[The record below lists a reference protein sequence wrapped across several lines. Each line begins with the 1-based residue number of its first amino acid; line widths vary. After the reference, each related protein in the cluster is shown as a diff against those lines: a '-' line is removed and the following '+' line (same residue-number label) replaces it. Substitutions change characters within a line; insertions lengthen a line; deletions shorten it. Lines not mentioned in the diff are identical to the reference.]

1 MADLTPT
8 DGLWGAI
15 GAAGAA
21 LIGGVLW
28 LRKTLASTAVDV
40 ANDRAE
46 VNIIEILQHENESL
60 RQRLTDSERER
71 NEQFK
76 QIADLGSQ
84 LHILN
89 DRVENLTRTNVQLTE
104 DVQRLR
110 ASLEA
115 HNA

>member
-21 LIGGVLW
+21 LVGGVIW

-46 VNIIEILQHENESL
+46 VNIITILQQENENL
-60 RQRLTDSERER
+60 RQRLADSERER
-71 NEQFK
+71 NEQFR
-76 QIADLGSQ
+76 QLVELGSQ
-84 LHILN
+84 INKLN
-89 DRVENLTRTNVQLTE
+89 DRVETLTRTNVQLTE